1 MLFRDSRLAAQRSPV
16 VSNGS
21 EDGSRIKIK
30 QAEGEI
36 IRMLGFDLIG
46 IGLFL
51 RKVLQVLRD
60 DDVGAAPD
68 CGC

>member
-1 MLFRDSRLAAQRSPV
+1 MLFGVSRLPSQRSPV

-21 EDGSRIKIK
+21 EDGSRIKIE
-30 QAEGEI
+30 QAKGEI
-36 IRMLGFDLIG
+36 IWMLGFDLVG
-46 IGLFL
+46 TELLL

-60 DDVGAAPD
+60 DDISSGPD